1 MKCDRETGTGTR
13 GCAMQLQQ
21 LRYMV
26 AAAESGSFRAAAQ
39 KLFVSQSSISIAVK
53 DLEQETGTTFFTRTS
68 RGITLTAEGMEFIG
82 YAKPILE
89 QFDSM
94 GERYSHARTESARF
108 IVSSLHNLIVSK
120 AFADFI
126 AKHDS
131 EACNFALRE
140 TYTNQIIRD
149 VQEGSSD
156 LGVIYMS
163 YYSAP
168 GIEKALEY
176 GDLAFTPLFVAQ
188 PYVVMGEGHP
198 LAGCGSVSP
207 EQLAPFDRY
216 ELEQGFES
224 SSYYLN
230 EPISQVPHKRKIML
244 SDNSSLAAILARNDG
259 YTLTTGISPANR
271 SLALVKLDTQETM
284 DVGFIRPRAHAKTPL
299 AEEFIALL
307 AKHILAYGD
316 AIDPSPAIA
325 DLAG

>member
-1 MKCDRETGTGTR
+1 
-13 GCAMQLQQ
+13 MQLQQ
-21 LRYMV
+21 LRYVV

-53 DLEQETGTTFFTRTS
+53 DLEQETGATFFTRTS

-94 GERYSHARTESARF
+94 GERYSREKSAAARF
-108 IVSSLHNLIVSK
+108 TVSSLHNLIVAK

-131 EACNFALRE
+131 EACHFALRE

-149 VQEGSSD
+149 VQEGLSD
-156 LGVIYMS
+156 MGIIYMS
-163 YYSAP
+163 YYSEP
-168 GIEKALEY
+168 GIAKALEY
-176 GDLAFTPLFVAQ
+176 GELTFTSLFAAQ
-188 PYVVMGEGHP
+188 PFVVIGEGHP
-198 LAGCGSVSP
+198 LAGKQSVSP
-207 EQLAPFDRY
+207 EELAPFDRY

-230 EPISQVPHKRKIML
+230 EPISQVPHKRKIVL

-271 SLALVKLDTQETM
+271 SLALVRLDTQEVM
-284 DVGFIRPRAHAKTPL
+284 NVGFIRRRAQAKTPFV
-299 AEEFIALL
+299 EEFLALL
-307 AKHILAYGD
+307 SNQIVAYGD
-316 AIDPSPAIA
+316 AIEPAPVVSEYAHI
-325 DLAG
+325 G

>member
-1 MKCDRETGTGTR
+1 
-13 GCAMQLQQ
+13 MQLQQ

-68 RGITLTAEGMEFIG
+68 RGITLTNEGMEFIG

-89 QFDSM
+89 QFDAM
-94 GERYSHARTESARF
+94 GERYSNERSDTARLV
-108 IVSSLHNLIVSK
+108 VSSLHNLIVAK

-131 EACNFALRE
+131 ESCNFALRE

-149 VQEGSSD
+149 VQEGASD
-156 LGVIYMS
+156 LGIIYTSM
-163 YYSAP
+163 YSEL

-176 GDLAFTPLFVAQ
+176 GDLVFTSLFVAR
-188 PYVVMGEGHP
+188 PYVVVGDGHP
-198 LAGCGSVSP
+198 LAGKESVAS
-207 EQLAPFDRY
+207 EELAPFDRY

-230 EPISQVPHKRKIML
+230 EPISQIPHKRKIML

-259 YTLTTGISPANR
+259 YSIATGISPANR
-271 SLALVKLDTQETM
+271 SLSLVPLDTQETM
-284 DVGFIRPRAHAKTPL
+284 NVGFIRSRSQAKSAL
-299 AEEFIALL
+299 VEEFLELL
-307 AKHILAYGD
+307 ARHIVVYGD
-316 AIDPSPAIA
+316 MIHPAPFV
-325 DLAG
+325 DRYLHT

>member
-1 MKCDRETGTGTR
+1 
-13 GCAMQLQQ
+13 MQLQQ
-21 LRYMV
+21 LRYVV

-68 RGITLTAEGMEFIG
+68 RGITLTNEGMEFIG

-94 GERYSHARTESARF
+94 GERYSRERTDSTRF
-108 IVSSLHNLIVSK
+108 VVSSLHNLIVAK

-126 AKHDS
+126 AKHDA

-156 LGVIYMS
+156 LGIIYTS
-163 YYSAP
+163 YYSEL

-176 GDLAFTPLFVAQ
+176 GELSFTPLFMAK
-188 PYVVMGEGHP
+188 PYVVVGDGHP
-198 LAGCGSVSP
+198 LAKRECVAA
-207 EQLAPFDRY
+207 EELAPYDRY

-230 EPISQVPHKRKIML
+230 EPISQVPHRRKIML

-271 SLALVKLDTQETM
+271 SLALVRLDSQETM
-284 DVGFIRPRAHAKTPL
+284 NVGFIRPRSAARSPL
-299 AEEFIALL
+299 IEEFLALL
-307 AKHILAYGD
+307 SKHILVYGE
-316 AIDPSPAIA
+316 AITPAPIVEHYSPDTA
-325 DLAG
+325 